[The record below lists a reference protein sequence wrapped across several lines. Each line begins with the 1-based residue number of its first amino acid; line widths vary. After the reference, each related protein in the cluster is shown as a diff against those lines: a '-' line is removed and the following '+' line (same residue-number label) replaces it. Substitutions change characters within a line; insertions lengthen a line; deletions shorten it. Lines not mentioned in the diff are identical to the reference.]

1 MSKTKTLIFNKQ
13 ILLFL
18 FFFVLL
24 LCFSVSFFK
33 ESDTELGTVL
43 LIASLFVCVGIFTTP
58 LYFVFTKNEIT
69 GKYLVGYKKVISWG
83 SVKNIIEIKW
93 GQAYKA
99 LPHYQLIYNYNHN
112 GRMIIKQFDIPKNRK
127 TKAVIEKYA
136 KYKII

>member
-58 LYFVFTKNEIT
+58 LYFVFTKNEIM
-69 GKYLVGYKKVISWG
+69 GKYIFGYKNVISWG

-112 GRMIIKQFDIPKNRK
+112 GRMIIKQFDIRK
-127 TKAVIEKYA
+127 IEKQ
-136 KYKII
+136 KQ

>member
-1 MSKTKTLIFNKQ
+1 
-13 ILLFL
+13 
-18 FFFVLL
+18 
-24 LCFSVSFFK
+24 
-33 ESDTELGTVL
+33 VL

-58 LYFVFTKNEIT
+58 VYFVFTKNEIM

-99 LPHYQLIYNYNHN
+99 LSHYQLIYNYNHN

>member
-43 LIASLFVCVGIFTTP
+43 LIASLLVCVGIFTTP

-69 GKYLVGYKKVISWG
+69 GKYIFGYKKVISWG

-99 LPHYQLIYNYNHN
+99 LPHYQLIYNYNYN
-112 GRMIIKQFDIPKNRK
+112 GRMIIKQFDIPRNRK